1 MRPAARVAALGL
13 VLGLPFL
20 GQAPLFAQGKLT
32 PIDEA
37 GYKTLLAREKGKV
50 VLVEFW
56 ATWCKPCLKEMPELV
71 KIEQKLRARGFRL
84 VTISNDEHEREA
96 AALKILQQFSVPQ
109 PSYMRR
115 VADEDKFSASVD
127 AKWEG
132 ALPALF
138 LYDRTGR
145 KVRAFIGETPAKEI
159 EAAIEKVL

>member
-1 MRPAARVAALGL
+1 MRLAARVAAIGLMLGL
-13 VLGLPFL
+13 SPVGLPS
-20 GQAPLFAQGKLT
+20 AHAQGKLS

-37 GYKTLLAREKGKV
+37 GYKALLAREKGKV

-84 VTISNDEHEREA
+84 VTISNDEPEREA
-96 AALKILQQFSVPQ
+96 AALKILQQFAVPQ

-115 VADEDKFSASVD
+115 VADEDRFSSSVD

-138 LYDRTGR
+138 LYDRVGR
-145 KVRAFIGETPAKEI
+145 KVQAFIGETPTKEI
-159 EAAIEKVL
+159 EAAIEKLF